1 MAEAVVGSWHVSERV
16 ILVKINAKPTG
27 LNIIQVY
34 APTGDHSDGV
44 VEAFYEQADS
54 PRRQCKP

>member
-1 MAEAVVGSWHVSERV
+1 MLRKERAEVVVGSWHVSERV

-34 APTGDHSDGV
+34 APTGDHSDDQV
-44 VEAFYEQADS
+44 DAFYE
-54 PRRQCKP
+54 